1 MNHKTKFDVIVPCYN
16 VEHIVEKSLD
26 SILSQK
32 YPKDKFSVIVID
44 DGSTCLLYTS
54 PSPRDRG

>member
-16 VEHIVEKSLD
+16 VEHIVDKSLD

-44 DGSTCLLYTS
+44 DGSTDNTLKFQKCQF
-54 PSPRDRG
+54 

>member
-32 YPKDKFSVIVID
+32 YPKD
-44 DGSTCLLYTS
+44 
-54 PSPRDRG
+54 